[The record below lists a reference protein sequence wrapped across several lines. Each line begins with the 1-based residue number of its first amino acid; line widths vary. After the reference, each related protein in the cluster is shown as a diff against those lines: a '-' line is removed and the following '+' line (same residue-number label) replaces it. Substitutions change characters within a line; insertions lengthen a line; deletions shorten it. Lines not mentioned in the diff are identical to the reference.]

1 MVGYKRKAN
10 EITQDDLESIGP
22 MQVPPYDVSKE
33 PPATSV
39 VTSEEYCKL
48 KSGTAKICSWITD
61 LLKQSKFQNSSTAR
75 VLEMT
80 EERLLE
86 TNAEEIMVSISGN
99 MGSGK
104 SSTINSIYSQGML
117 ARSDKSGSSVTL
129 VPCIYCGPLPDQR
142 RKFLVEV
149 CFYSREERERFFEA
163 ELAAFYRADSQP
175 EDADEGEAGSRRA
188 ITASEDIDTRDTV
201 TDMLYS
207 LFLEHR
213 ECSSKRA
220 VREFLRQAK
229 SEDDPAIL
237 SQLNKWADK
246 LIRRFAE
253 DEDTVVLEASTS
265 QEMLKNLETYS
276 TEMTDDDSRRALSL
290 WPLVHLIKI
299 HFDSPLSKMGVSI
312 LDAPGTSDNH
322 IRRETAL
329 QLRRECSHSA
339 VVVSSARANSDSA
352 VSKEV
357 KAVRGKGQ
365 GRIIVIV
372 TGSDEIDAETLVGGT
387 SADRQEVAE
396 LQASATRLQNEA
408 NALMLQMSN
417 VFDPAERF
425 ELYGRKMN
433 LDTRLIKA
441 QNAERAARIAMR
453 SANTKAKLGE
463 KLVDVNDCQEEIPV
477 ISISNTDYQKHRA
490 GFNTLQAPPT
500 LSVEQT
506 NIPALR
512 QHFAQF
518 PNSARMSEIQHL
530 FQTLLPSVIKRAELL
545 AASNADDRKA
555 DIEAHVER
563 ATKRYEPCIEKILGR
578 VKDYMDLDLLK
589 RVRDLEEDWSNDA
602 EDLCDK
608 WSNTYKAGPML
619 NLMNR
624 NGLRRGSKKS
634 TPVILSGELLH
645 LASGSISAAMAIART
660 PIYKE
665 VREIVRDMKGI
676 VKDMVHAI
684 NNDTSAT
691 IVDVQPFLDYVK
703 SERRVLVGIITNLMK
718 DFMKGMD
725 LINAKAT
732 TEVEDAYL
740 VKQMLPVYAKVRKI
754 KGGKN
759 GILPKPAMGYAKE
772 RHIVFKNE
780 VIASSGVWFGSC
792 SAMEEDL
799 KLLLSK
805 SKADLTREIGNIFE
819 GFRTS
824 FDGGWE
830 ATEIDEESQKELQ
843 AMLKTV
849 LDDVSTFIEKELNP
863 AWEALASNAR
873 YSANSELDISV

>member
-1 MVGYKRKAN
+1 M
-10 EITQDDLESIGP
+10 
-22 MQVPPYDVSKE
+22 
-33 PPATSV
+33 
-39 VTSEEYCKL
+39 
-48 KSGTAKICSWITD
+48 
-61 LLKQSKFQNSSTAR
+61 
-75 VLEMT
+75 
-80 EERLLE
+80 
-86 TNAEEIMVSISGN
+86 
-99 MGSGK
+99 
-104 SSTINSIYSQGML
+104 
-117 ARSDKSGSSVTL
+117 
-129 VPCIYCGPLPDQR
+129 
-142 RKFLVEV
+142 EV

-396 LQASATRLQNEA
+396 LQALATRLQNEA

-425 ELYGRKMN
+425 ELYGQKMN

-463 KLVDVNDCQEEIPV
+463 KLMDVNDCQEEIPV

-490 GFNTLQAPPT
+490 GFNTLQAPA

-512 QHFAQF
+512 QLFAQF
-518 PNSARMSEIQHL
+518 PNTARISETQHL
-530 FQTLLPSVIKRAELL
+530 FKTLLPSVIKRIELL

-563 ATKRYEPCIEKILGR
+563 ATKRYAPCIERILER
-578 VKDYMDLDLLK
+578 MKEYLELDLLK
-589 RVRDLEEDWSNDA
+589 KVRELEQNWSNDA
-602 EDLCDK
+602 EDLCGQ
-608 WSNTYKAGPML
+608 WSDTFKASPML
-619 NLMNR
+619 TLMDR
-624 NGLRRGSKKS
+624 NGVRRGSRRS
-634 TPVILSGELLH
+634 TPVNLSGDLIQ
-645 LASGSISAAMAIART
+645 LASSSISDAMKTAKKPTYNELRD
-660 PIYKE
+660 
-665 VREIVRDMKGI
+665 VVRDMKGI

-684 NNDTSAT
+684 NSKYNGKPT
-691 IVDVQPFLDYVK
+691 L
-703 SERRVLVGIITNLMK
+703 ERVLT
-718 DFMKGMD
+718 
-725 LINAKAT
+725 LIQAI
-732 TEVEDAYL
+732 
-740 VKQMLPVYAKVRKI
+740 PVRQ
-754 KGGKN
+754 
-759 GILPKPAMGYAKE
+759 L
-772 RHIVFKNE
+772 
-780 VIASSGVWFGSC
+780 
-792 SAMEEDL
+792 
-799 KLLLSK
+799 
-805 SKADLTREIGNIFE
+805 
-819 GFRTS
+819 
-824 FDGGWE
+824 
-830 ATEIDEESQKELQ
+830 
-843 AMLKTV
+843 
-849 LDDVSTFIEKELNP
+849 
-863 AWEALASNAR
+863 
-873 YSANSELDISV
+873 